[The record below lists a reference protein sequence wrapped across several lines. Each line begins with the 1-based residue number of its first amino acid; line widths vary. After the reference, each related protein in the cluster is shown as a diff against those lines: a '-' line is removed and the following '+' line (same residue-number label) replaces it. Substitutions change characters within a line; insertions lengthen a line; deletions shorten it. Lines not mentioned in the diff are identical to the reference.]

1 MSNGSTVT
9 QTPPTKLERVLGRVA
24 GDPAGPTVVVM
35 TGIHGN
41 EPSGAAAA
49 QRVLDRLR
57 AQHIEIHGE
66 VVVLAGNLEAQ
77 RQGARYIDND
87 LNRHWTPA
95 GAARVRSTE
104 RTPDEPAEE
113 QERRELLEVLSG
125 LVAEAR
131 GQVYFLDLHT
141 SSADGA
147 PFLTVGDTLRNRS
160 FAMHL
165 PLPLMLGLEEQ
176 VDGSLLEFLN
186 NYGFVTLGV
195 EAGQHDCPL
204 SIDRHEAVLWLAMIA
219 AGVLDAGQVGERQR
233 YRRMLREAS
242 RGTPRVME
250 VRYRHP
256 IDENSD
262 FRMEPGFKSF
272 QQIEKGALLAHDRN
286 GPVLAPQSGQL
297 LLPLYQGKGD
307 DGFFISREVRLF
319 WLRVS
324 ALLRRL
330 YLDALIG
337 LLPGVRR
344 HPDDGEVLVVS
355 TRIARAYP
363 LEIFHLFGYRKLR
376 RIGSALVVSRRR
388 YDLTPPAKISL

>member
-1 MSNGSTVT
+1 M
-9 QTPPTKLERVLGRVA
+9 
-24 GDPAGPTVVVM
+24 VVM

-41 EPSGAAAA
+41 EPSGAASAR
-49 QRVLDRLR
+49 RVLDRLR
-57 AQHIEIHGE
+57 EQCIEIHGE

-77 RQGARYIDND
+77 KQGARYIDND

-95 GAARVRSTE
+95 GAIRLRSTE
-104 RTPDEPAEE
+104 RSKDEPAEE

-125 LVAEAR
+125 VVAEAR

-141 SSADGA
+141 SSAAGA

-176 VDGSLLEFLN
+176 VDGSLLEYLN

-204 SIDRHEAVLWLAMIA
+204 SIDRHEAVLWLALIA
-219 AGVLDAGQVGERQR
+219 AGLLSASQVGERQR
-233 YRRMLREAS
+233 YRRLLREAS

-256 IDENSD
+256 IDESSE
-262 FRMEPGFKSF
+262 FRMEPGFTSF

-286 GPVLAPQSGQL
+286 GPVHAPEGGQM

-307 DGFFISREVRLF
+307 DGFFISREVRVF
-319 WLRVS
+319 WLRIS

-330 YLDALIG
+330 YLGVLIG

-344 HPDDGEVLVVS
+344 HPDGDEVLVVS
-355 TRIARAYP
+355 TRIARVYP

-376 RIGSALVVSRRR
+376 MIGSTLVVSRRR